1 VTVSTTTRARHRAA
15 RRPSTPLTELASAA
29 SDQLGTVGRATAVV
43 AASSGLVVSMM
54 GAPAM
59 AAAPSDDTVTG
70 ALAAVDTD
78 ALTASAKAVLESAP
92 VVSAPVD
99 AKWKIHAPAIKAVKP
114 VVKKVVVVV
123 EDNDAETSV
132 SRSSLRNS
140 SSSSDSSSSSN
151 SKSSNNPAPQSVS
164 GNAVLE
170 IAARYVGTPYVYGG
184 SGPGGFDC
192 SGFTSYV
199 YRQLGISLPRSSG
212 AQRAVGRVV
221 SRSEARPGDLIW
233 TPGHIAIY
241 AGGNQQIDSPR
252 PGKTIQFRGIWQSNP
267 TFLRVS

>member
-1 VTVSTTTRARHRAA
+1 MSTTTRARHRAA
-15 RRPSTPLTELASAA
+15 KRPSTPLTELASAA

-59 AAAPSDDTVTG
+59 AAAPTDDTVTG

-78 ALTASAKAVLESAP
+78 ALTASAKAVLASAP
-92 VVSAPVD
+92 VVSAPTD
-99 AKWKIHAPAIKAVKP
+99 AKWKIDAPVVKAVKP
-114 VVKKVVVVV
+114 VVKKVVVEV
-123 EDNDAETSV
+123 DDSTPSV
-132 SRSSLRNS
+132 SRSSLRDS
-140 SSSSDSSSSSN
+140 GSDSGSQA
-151 SKSSNNPAPQSVS
+151 SNNPIPQSVS

-184 SGPGGFDC
+184 AAPGGFDC
-192 SGFTSYV
+192 SGFVSYV
-199 YRQLGISLPRSSG
+199 YKQLGISLPRSSSG
-212 AQRAVGRVV
+212 IRGVGHVI
-221 SRSEARPGDLIW
+221 SRSEAKPGDLIW

-252 PGKTIQFRGIWQSNP
+252 PGKTIQFRGIWQRNP
-267 TFLRVS
+267 TFLRVG